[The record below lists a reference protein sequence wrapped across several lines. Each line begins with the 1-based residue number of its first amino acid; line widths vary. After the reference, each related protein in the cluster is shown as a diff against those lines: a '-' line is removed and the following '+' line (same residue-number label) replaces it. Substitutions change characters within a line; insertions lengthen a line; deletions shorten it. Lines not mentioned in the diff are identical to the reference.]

1 MMGKLDSKVAIV
13 TGGASGFGEATCIL
27 FAEEGSAVVV
37 ADVDTKKGLAVV
49 ERIKEKGG
57 SAEFVEVDVSKP
69 DHATRLVAETVKSF
83 DKINILFNNAGILGP
98 RDTYTVDFP
107 EESAERLISVNF
119 NGVFYCTK
127 QVIPEMIKSGGGS
140 IISTGS
146 DSAFLGNR
154 SLAVY
159 SATKGAVLAF
169 SRVVA
174 MEYVDRGIRVN
185 TISPGAGK
193 TPMHAELFEEKKDVW
208 KAVVDAIPMKRACY
222 PEDIARAALF
232 FASDDSKYIT
242 GTNLMVDGG
251 WTTRGL

>member
-1 MMGKLDSKVAIV
+1 
-13 TGGASGFGEATCIL
+13 
-27 FAEEGSAVVV
+27 
-37 ADVDTKKGLAVV
+37 
-49 ERIKEKGG
+49 
-57 SAEFVEVDVSKP
+57 
-69 DHATRLVAETVKSF
+69 
-83 DKINILFNNAGILGP
+83 
-98 RDTYTVDFP
+98 
-107 EESAERLISVNF
+107 
-119 NGVFYCTK
+119 VFYCTK

-140 IISTGS
+140 IVSTGS

-174 MEYVDRGIRVN
+174 MEYVDRDIRVN

-222 PEDIARAALF
+222 PEDVARAALF